1 VLACILT
8 RGVEGEQNSCAQMLW
23 GMSVNEVGQHSAARH
38 LWTRGSRAEA
48 STYEPNE

>member
-23 GMSVNEVGQHSAARH
+23 GMSVSEVGQHRSCQTLLDKGQQGRGLH
-38 LWTRGSRAEA
+38 L
-48 STYEPNE
+48 